1 MAGGGGKRRPGRE
14 GQQCENTVDVKKSK
28 SCEADVSS
36 DLRQEVEN
44 HYKLSLPEDFYHFWK
59 FCEELDPEKPADSLS
74 TSLGLRL
81 VGPYD
86 ILAGKHKMKKKSA
99 SLNFNLHWRFYYD
112 PPEFQTII
120 IGDNKTQFHMG
131 YFRDSPDE
139 LPVYVG
145 TNEAKKNCIIVQS
158 GDNVFAAVKL
168 FLMKKLKE
176 VTDKKKTS
184 LLKNI
189 DEKLTEAARELG
201 YSLEQR
207 TVKMKQRDKK
217 VVTKTFHGAGLV
229 VPVDKNDVGYR
240 ELPETDA
247 NLKKICK
254 TIVEAP
260 SDEDRLKAFA
270 PIQEMMTF
278 VQFANDECDYGMG
291 LELGID
297 LFCYGSH
304 YFHKVAGQLL
314 PLAYNLLKRNLFAE
328 IIEHHLAN
336 RNKTIFLSISTKS
349 STAMEVKRTGE
360 RAAGESHPG
369 AGTERSSERSRSAP
383 AEAARGPRLHS
394 VPFISAKQHSPIS
407 YPGETLAVRV
417 ERTDK

>member
-1 MAGGGGKRRPGRE
+1 MK
-14 GQQCENTVDVKKSK
+14 TKS
-28 SCEADVSS
+28 
-36 DLRQEVEN
+36 
-44 HYKLSLPEDFYHFWK
+44 
-59 FCEELDPEKPADSLS
+59 
-74 TSLGLRL
+74 TGL
-81 VGPYD
+81 
-86 ILAGKHKMKKKSA
+86 
-99 SLNFNLHWRFYYD
+99 NCNLHWRFYYD

-120 IGDNKTQFHMG
+120 IGDNKTQYHMG

-145 TNEAKKNCIIVQS
+145 TNEAKKNCIINQN
-158 GDNVFAAVKL
+158 GDNVFAAIKL

-176 VTDKKKTS
+176 VTDRKKTS
-184 LLKNI
+184 ILKNI

-207 TVKMKQRDKK
+207 TSKMRQRDKK

-247 NLKKICK
+247 DLKRICK
-254 TIVEAP
+254 AIVEAA
-260 SDEDRLKAFA
+260 SDEERLKAFA

-291 LELGID
+291 LELGMD

-314 PLAYNLLKRNLFAE
+314 PLAYNLLKRDLFAK
-328 IIEHHLAN
+328 IIEDHLA
-336 RNKTIFLSISTKS
+336 
-349 STAMEVKRTGE
+349 
-360 RAAGESHPG
+360 
-369 AGTERSSERSRSAP
+369 SRST
-383 AEAARGPRLHS
+383 ENMD
-394 VPFISAKQHSPIS
+394 Q
-407 YPGETLAVRV
+407 LAG
-417 ERTDK
+417 